1 QMAEFQKAQGIAPGD
16 EWEKFAGLDGDAAQR
31 LRGFVAGLPQKLG
44 LPRQPVH
51 AAPLAMP
58 ALALP
63 ASERGS
69 TQEGF
74 GRVLFELARSGSDL
88 AQRVVTTSPDV
99 TVSTNL
105 GGWVNQV
112 GLFARAAHGDVFR
125 DRKLPSIQRW
135 VHGPQGRHIEL
146 GIAENN
152 LFLALA
158 ALGLAEPVFGARLLP
173 VGTVYDP
180 FIERGLDALNYA
192 CYQDA
197 RFLLVATP
205 SGISLAPEGGAHQS
219 IVTPLIG
226 MGQPG
231 LTMFE
236 PAFIDELQAIMGWT
250 FDHMQRNDG
259 GSVYLRLST
268 RAIDQPRRRLDPA
281 LATQGGY
288 WLRAPGEQSELAIV
302 SVGAVTPEAIDAVA
316 RLGARHPSVGLM
328 VITSPDLLH
337 RDWLAAP
344 GNSTIDKL
352 LQKLARDAALV
363 TVTDGHP
370 ATLSWLGAV
379 RGQRI
384 APLGIDHF
392 GQSGDIADLYATYG
406 IDADAIFDAAERTLN
421 RR

>member
-1 QMAEFQKAQGIAPGD
+1 MEAFRKTQGIKPGE
-16 EWEKFAGLDGDAAQR
+16 EWERFAGLDPAAARQ
-31 LRGFVAGLPQKLG
+31 LRAFVDGLPKKLG
-44 LPRQPVH
+44 LPRKTAH

-58 ALALP
+58 VLAPP
-63 ASERGS
+63 ATDHAS

-74 GRVLFELARSGSDL
+74 GRLLFKLAKTDSALAR
-88 AQRVVTTSPDV
+88 RVVTTSPDV

-112 GLFARAAHGDVFR
+112 GLFARAPHGDVFR

-135 VHGPQGRHIEL
+135 VHSPQGRHIEL

-152 LFLALA
+152 LFLSLA

-173 VGTVYDP
+173 IGTVYDP

-219 IVTPLIG
+219 LVTPLIG
-226 MGQPG
+226 LGQPG

-236 PAFIDELQAIMGWT
+236 PAFVDELHAIMGWA
-250 FDHMQRNDG
+250 FEHLQRADG

-268 RAIDQPRRRLDPA
+268 RAIDQPRRQLDPI

-288 WLRAPGEQSELAIV
+288 WLREPGGPAELAIV
-302 SVGAVTPEAIDAVA
+302 SVGAVTPEAIEAVA
-316 RLGARHPSVGLM
+316 RLGEHHPRIGLL
-328 VITSPDLLH
+328 VITSADLLH
-337 RDWLAAP
+337 RGWLEAP
-344 GNSTIDKL
+344 GASTIDRL
-352 LQKLARDAALV
+352 LERLARDAALV

-379 RGQRI
+379 RGHRI
-384 APLGIDHF
+384 APLGISHF
-392 GQSGDIADLYATYG
+392 GQSGDIPDLYASYG
-406 IDADAIFDAAERTLN
+406 IDADAIVDAAEAALT